1 MAELILDAAADAV
14 PVARRFAKIVLAG
27 LAAELVGDVELV
39 VAELVTNAALHGQPP
54 VVMGIAAS
62 GDRVRLEVE
71 DSGRALPMEVVQ
83 RLDAMTGRGLSIVA
97 ALTSSWGVE
106 ARHSG
111 KVVWAEFV
119 AGSERTQSRAAPDM
133 DRDAILAAW
142 PDEDGDLVPRY
153 TVRLEGIPTQL
164 LLAAKVHID
173 NVVREM
179 ALLGSGSIPA
189 KEELSESARRLIE
202 AVTVDFAEARTEIK
216 RQALDADARGR
227 IVTDLELRL
236 PVDAADAGERYLS
249 ALDEADRYAR
259 SARLLTMAAPAS
271 HRVLRQWYVRSVV
284 DQLRAQARGL
294 TPPPPLALAS
304 VLAAE
309 VDRLSR
315 LEDVATRLDLLQRV
329 NSRLAAA
336 ASEAEMAAVVV
347 ELAAQYVGVEG
358 VRVFLATDS
367 GTFRSAAWHT
377 GQNETPE
384 SYEEFAPDADLPGAT
399 VVRTGKPLFLKS
411 RHEIYDLLPELEG
424 YYPDERTL
432 HVLPVALGARTLGL
446 LGITFLGGQLGDDD
460 QLQFV
465 NALADVLAQA
475 LARVQQRH

>member
-1 MAELILDAAADAV
+1 MPELILNAAADAV
-14 PVARRFAKIVLAG
+14 PVARRFAKVVLAG
-27 LAAELVGDVELV
+27 LADDIVGDVELV

-54 VVMGIAAS
+54 VVMGLAAS

-83 RLDAMTGRGLSIVA
+83 RHDAMTGRGLSIVA

-106 ARHSG
+106 ARRSG
-111 KVVWAEFV
+111 KVVWAEFL

-142 PDEDGDLVPRY
+142 PDEEVGLVLRY
-153 TVRLEGIPTQL
+153 PVRLEGIPTQL
-164 LLAAKVHID
+164 LLAAKAHID
-173 NVVREM
+173 NVAREM
-179 ALLGSGSIPA
+179 SLLGSGKSPG
-189 KEELSESARRLIE
+189 KEQLSASARRLIE

-216 RQALDADARGR
+216 RQALAADAQGR
-227 IVTDLELRL
+227 LVTDLELHL
-236 PVDAADAGERYLS
+236 PADAADAGERYLA

-259 SARLLTMAAPAS
+259 SARLLTLAAPAS

-284 DQLRAQARGL
+284 DQLRALARGVVL
-294 TPPPPLALAS
+294 SPPVTLAS

-329 NSRLAAA
+329 NSSLAIATT
-336 ASEAEMAAVVV
+336 EDEMAAVVV
-347 ELAAQYVGVEG
+347 ELAAQYVGVEAA
-358 VRVFLATDS
+358 RVFVATNH
-367 GTFRSAAWHT
+367 GTYRSAAWHST
-377 GQNETPE
+377 QKETPE
-384 SYEEFAPDADLPGAT
+384 SYEEFALDADLPGAA

-411 RHEIYDLLPELEG
+411 RHDIYELLPELQG
-424 YYPDERTL
+424 YYADERTL
-432 HVLPVALGARTLGL
+432 HILPVALGARTLGL
-446 LGITFLGGQLGDDD
+446 LGITFLGGQLGDEE

-465 NALADVLAQA
+465 NALGDVLAQA
-475 LARVQQRH
+475 LARLHPGP